1 MKAFFIQPHIW
12 FFQETKGDKHAKGL
26 FACLQVREKS
36 LLELIRCWLELQLY
50 FQNRNTNAI
59 EEFKQDGLLM
69 LKFSNSQSRKEFTL
83 QGGYYRDY
91 ASVVVLADIS
101 VADFISNHIDVSR
114 NMQIFS
120 HLTISQLNL

>member
-91 ASVVVLADIS
+91 TPAVILAD
-101 VADFISNHIDVSR
+101 
-114 NMQIFS
+114 
-120 HLTISQLNL
+120 T

>member
-1 MKAFFIQPHIW
+1 LVFPRNERGQAR
-12 FFQETKGDKHAKGL
+12 KGVVCALSG
-26 FACLQVREKS
+26 AGKS
-36 LLELIRCWLELQLY
+36 LLELIRCRLELQLY

-91 ASVVVLADIS
+91 TPAVILAD
-101 VADFISNHIDVSR
+101 
-114 NMQIFS
+114 
-120 HLTISQLNL
+120 T

>member
-1 MKAFFIQPHIW
+1 
-12 FFQETKGDKHAKGL
+12 
-26 FACLQVREKS
+26 
-36 LLELIRCWLELQLY
+36 
-50 FQNRNTNAI
+50 
-59 EEFKQDGLLM
+59 M